1 MGAVTD
7 MMGRGLISMGYL
19 RSFNSFLSESTLK
32 QTFVTESP
40 EGTVITNVYAN
51 EVVLKDTTMAEMV
64 FESLLSAH
72 CGGIA

>member
-7 MMGRGLISMGYL
+7 MVGKGLINMGYL
-19 RSFNSFLSESTLK
+19 RSFDSDLSKSALK

-51 EVVLKDTTMAEMV
+51 ESALKGTTMAEMV
-64 FESLLSAH
+64 FESLVSAH